1 MGKLS
6 QRFRIFKQIYKEL
19 RCTKKIDI
27 TKEDMKKYKEEVEKN
42 IDSFMNCEIGSI
54 RNIGILDSLTEVNWN
69 LLHNMYFAS
78 VEKRDEELV
87 QKSKTARNT
96 TSDQDPPI
104 PVPSASPHFDPGNLT
119 SILSSPMF
127 TQVIN
132 SVLPTVQ
139 KAFEGKDLQNMNMA
153 ELVQGI
159 MTRDPEKCGGVDVT
173 ALIEESVSKLKEK
186 P

>member
-19 RCTKKIDI
+19 DCTKKMDI
-27 TKEDMKKYKEEVEKN
+27 TKEDMKNYKEEVEKN
-42 IDSFMNCEIGSI
+42 IDSFMNCELGSI
-54 RNIGILDSLTEVNWN
+54 RNINILESLTKVNWN

-78 VEKRDEELV
+78 VDKRDEELV
-87 QKSKTARNT
+87 QKSKNARN
-96 TSDQDPPI
+96 SVEQDPPV
-104 PVPSASPHFDPGNLT
+104 PVLPTPSASPHFDLT

-132 SVLPTVQ
+132 SVLPSVQ

-173 ALIEESVSKLKEK
+173 ALIEESVSKLKEAQ
-186 P
+186 